1 MTDEHD
7 LLPELPDDETPD
19 DLPLDDD
26 DYAVLPGERF
36 DDALDALESYDD
48 AGSLDDDVQAAS
60 EEEESP
66 GAPEE
71 DYVDSAALDSDLAEL
86 DEDERLRQPRAQLFR
101 RRLRNQVNM
110 LPLALY
116 LLALGGYLIAR
127 QQDVDGLPDLST
139 LAIGSISVLALA
151 FTIIFR
157 ALLNGRRERGLLL
170 IGLWVWTTAGMLFV
184 LLYGIDQH
192 ADAREWWPLLL
203 WSLGAAFVLLY
214 PIERTH
220 DTRLIWLG
228 IITVVAGCAAYGVT
242 SDQIDRQSLH
252 DAAEYWPLLLSV
264 AGIGLLPLA
273 FPPRIG

>member
-1 MTDEHD
+1 MTDEQD
-7 LLPELPDDETPD
+7 FLLDPSEAETPD

-26 DYAVLPGERF
+26 DYAILPGERF

-48 AGSLDDDVQAAS
+48 DASLPDDDVQAAS
-60 EEEESP
+60 EEGLPEESYTESGP
-66 GAPEE
+66 A
-71 DYVDSAALDSDLAEL
+71 DSDLAEL
-86 DEDERLRQPRAQLFR
+86 DDDERLRQPRAQLFR
-101 RRLRNQVNM
+101 RRLRNQINM

-127 QQDVDGLPDLST
+127 QQDVGGLPDLSS

-151 FTIIFR
+151 FTTIFR

-170 IGLWVWTTAGMLFV
+170 IGVWVWTTAVMLFV
-184 LLYGIDQH
+184 LIYGIDRH
-192 ADAREWWPLLL
+192 PDAREWWPLLL
-203 WSLGAAFVLLY
+203 WSLGAAFVLVY

-220 DTRLIWLG
+220 DARLIWLG
-228 IITVVAGCAAYGVT
+228 IIMVVAGCAAYGVT

-264 AGIGLLPLA
+264 VGIGLLPLA
-273 FPPRIG
+273 FRRRIG

>member
-7 LLPELPDDETPD
+7 LLPESPEAETPD

-26 DYAVLPGERF
+26 DYAILPGERF
-36 DDALDALESYDD
+36 DDELDALESYDD
-48 AGSLDDDVQAAS
+48 DASFLDDDAPADG
-60 EEEESP
+60 EEEIPEEGYPEP
-66 GAPEE
+66 GA
-71 DYVDSAALDSDLAEL
+71 ADSDLAEL
-86 DEDERLRQPRAQLFR
+86 GDDERLRQPRAQLFR
-101 RRLRNQVNM
+101 RRLRNQINM

-127 QQDVDGLPDLST
+127 RQDVSGLPDLSS
-139 LAIGSISVLALA
+139 LAIGSVSILALA

-170 IGLWVWTTAGMLFV
+170 IGVWIWTTAGMLFV
-184 LLYGIDQH
+184 LVYGIDQH
-192 ADAREWWPLLL
+192 ANAREWWPLLL

-220 DTRLIWLG
+220 DIRLIWLG

-264 AGIGLLPLA
+264 VGIGLLPLA
-273 FPPRIG
+273 FRRRIG

>member
-7 LLPELPDDETPD
+7 FLPELPEDETSGD
-19 DLPLDDD
+19 QPLEED
-26 DYAVLPGERF
+26 DYDALPIERF
-36 DDALDALESYDD
+36 DDALNALEGYED
-48 AGSLDDDVQAAS
+48 ADVLETSS

-66 GAPEE
+66 QE
-71 DYVDSAALDSDLAEL
+71 DYSESSGPDSELDEL

-127 QQDVDGLPDLST
+127 QQDVSGLPDLSA
-139 LAIGSISVLALA
+139 LAIGSISILALA
-151 FTIIFR
+151 FTTIFR
-157 ALLNGRRERGLLL
+157 ALVNGRRERGLLL
-170 IGLWVWTTAGMLFV
+170 IGVWVWTTAGMLFV
-184 LLYGIDQH
+184 LVYGIDRQ

-242 SDQIDRQSLH
+242 SDQIDRKSMH

-264 AGIGLLPLA
+264 VGIGLLPLA
-273 FPPRIG
+273 FRRRIG